1 MGNESQVFRELAGV
15 AIHNEY
21 IDLCMV
27 VKLIYINLSFLHTN
41 ILMLYPKG
49 LDPLV
54 NYKDIFSNE

>member
-1 MGNESQVFRELAGV
+1 MGNESQVFRELVGV

-41 ILMLYPKG
+41 IAILYLKG
-49 LDPLV
+49 LDLLV
-54 NYKDIFSNE
+54 NYKDIFSND